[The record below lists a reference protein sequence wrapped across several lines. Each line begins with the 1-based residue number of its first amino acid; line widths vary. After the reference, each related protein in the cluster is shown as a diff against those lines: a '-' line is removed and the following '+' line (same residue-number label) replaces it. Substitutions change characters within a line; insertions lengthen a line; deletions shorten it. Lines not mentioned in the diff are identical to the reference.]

1 MLDIQ
6 RTSSVLFLV
15 EQEISWVDRER
26 FAWRCRTRAD
36 LTGLVREVLGNQV
49 SRVARNRWSLT
60 VPVSLRPFE
69 SYGRMHFHQGFEMP
83 IQCSGR
89 GRWELVD
96 GEVPLPNG
104 TILLFPR
111 GVAHKEHV
119 DESVGHNCNVNL
131 YVGPD
136 AVTYHPLVRPPLEDV
151 EVGPG
156 RPSCVLRFESVGLL
170 FDMCGELVSEV
181 ERSGRTDTP
190 LVRGLLLAILS
201 MILENLEAPRES
213 APPHSRLVNRCRQ
226 EALRYL
232 CSTSLNVAWLAERL
246 GCSADYLS
254 HVFRRETGRRLAS
267 VINEERVKLAKYLLQ
282 SSAMSVG
289 EVALSCGYADPNYFA
304 RVFKRWTDVTPREF
318 RASSG

>member
-1 MLDIQ
+1 M
-6 RTSSVLFLV
+6 
-15 EQEISWVDRER
+15 DRER
-26 FAWRCRTRAD
+26 FAKRSSTLAGFTD
-36 LTGLVREVLGNQV
+36 LTREVLGDQV
-49 SRVARNRWSLT
+49 ARVARNRWTLQ

-83 IQCSGR
+83 LQCSGG

-96 GEVPLPNG
+96 DEVAVPNG

-119 DESVGHNCNVNL
+119 DEAVGHSCNVN
-131 YVGPD
+131 VFIGPD
-136 AVTYHPLVRPPLEDV
+136 ALTCHPLVRPAVPGID
-151 EVGPG
+151 VGPG
-156 RPSCVLRFESVGLL
+156 KPGVILRFEQLGLL
-170 FDMCGELVSEV
+170 FDMCGELVAEV

-201 MILENLEAPRES
+201 MILENLDAPPGS
-213 APPHSRLVNRCRQ
+213 APPHSRLVSRCRQ
-226 EALRYL
+226 EVLRYL

-254 HVFRRETGRRLAS
+254 HIFRAETGRRLAS
-267 VINEERVKLAKYLLQ
+267 FINEERVKLGKYLLQ
-282 SSAMSVG
+282 GSALSIG

-304 RVFKRWTDVTPREF
+304 RIFKRFIDKTPREF
-318 RASSG
+318 RAGGS